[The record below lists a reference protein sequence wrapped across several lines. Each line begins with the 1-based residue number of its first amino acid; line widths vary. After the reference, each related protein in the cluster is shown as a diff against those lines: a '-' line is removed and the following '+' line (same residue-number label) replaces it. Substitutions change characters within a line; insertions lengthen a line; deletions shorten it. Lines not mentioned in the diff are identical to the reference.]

1 MEAMLVVEAADG
13 NGGGLGASQRSILAC
28 VEQL

>member
-1 MEAMLVVEAADG
+1 MEAMSAVEAADG
-13 NGGGLGASQRSILAC
+13 NGGGLGAGQISILAC